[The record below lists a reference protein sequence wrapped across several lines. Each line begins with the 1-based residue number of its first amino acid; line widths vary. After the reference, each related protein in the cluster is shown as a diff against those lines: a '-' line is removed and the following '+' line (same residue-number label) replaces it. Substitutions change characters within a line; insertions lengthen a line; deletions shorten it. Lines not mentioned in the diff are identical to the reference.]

1 MRLGGGKQHDRYWM
15 ADIIVDSASVP
26 NLAEI

>member
-1 MRLGGGKQHDRYWM
+1 MRLGGGKQHGRYWM
-15 ADIIVDSASVP
+15 VDSIVDFASVP